1 MLNPTQASEKKAYK
15 MQKLFYEGSFL
26 AYGVVEIPKETEKPS
41 KSSKD
46 TALVIGNALLLYI
59 LFIRR
64 TELQMQIALVIGQDA
79 L

>member
-1 MLNPTQASEKKAYK
+1 
-15 MQKLFYEGSFL
+15 
-26 AYGVVEIPKETEKPS
+26 
-41 KSSKD
+41 
-46 TALVIGNALLLYI
+46 LVIGNALLLYI